1 MPTIDAL
8 QQAYSVSDSD
18 ELMISQSDIAR
29 KATRAQL
36 LAGVQAALAI
46 PSGTLLGRMSAG
58 VGAPE
63 TITLGANLT
72 IGNGA
77 LSAPSPFLI
86 EGLPAGAA
94 PMAGDLV
101 AMGQAGQNTA
111 VAYANFM
118 SGLSQVG
125 GVDASNLTVIATGA
139 ALARRVAD
147 CLADALTVESF
158 GALGD
163 GVTDDTAAFAAAAAS
178 GKPLRLDGRIYIVN
192 GPLNLSATGAMVG
205 IAGASIIRRLQLA
218 PSASWIEISASSFDG
233 FGIIFDAGG
242 MAAADMPAVLV
253 APTCTALVLAACSF
267 IHATGPSQGAG
278 LNING
283 TAGSSWQINA
293 CRFDNNTLHGLQAA
307 GTGSVTVSNCEASGN
322 GDYGICIGPGI
333 ACKLRNNMC
342 TDNAIGIS
350 IGNWTTGAA
359 SPTNGP
365 ACIVSE
371 NLCNNNSAWGIA
383 VAAGAALIS
392 GNTAQSN
399 GLMTPG
405 GGILARLGASRLCGN
420 IISGGGHGI
429 DARGNWGTAIC
440 GNHVSDSTTGI
451 AVGGGQNVF
460 ANGNLLLTNSWAILV
475 TAIEPALSNL
485 LTGPATISGN
495 WIGFTTPQ
503 GGGIRVLDAA
513 QGVAVT
519 DNDINGWGS
528 ATVNQ
533 AMWLHTD
540 AAVVRGNRWNNQA
553 RFAVQANVVGGLEAL
568 VIPDMAEEVLVTL
581 APQAVQS
588 IMTNHQADTLGQIV
602 FIKVLTGGGGYTQA
616 QVAIAGTGYGA
627 SANAV
632 VANGQVAWIVITNS
646 GSGYGLIGGAVQVTI
661 SGNGA
666 NASAAG
672 YVGLPVL
679 EGKQLRLSCNCQV
692 QLSLSSSAP
701 SQQSWTGFNS
711 TIPAFGAADMEG
723 VFGGWRAVAFP
734 PVDYLAPTGDGGAVL
749 QSVAGGNLTLRP
761 ASGGALH
768 IASSSEASGCTSS
781 VGRGS
786 PLGTVAAPPGS
797 DFRNLNGG
805 AGNTFWIK
813 QVNTDTTGW
822 IAIA

>member
-63 TITLGANLT
+63 TIALGANLT

-94 PMAGDLV
+94 PMLGDLV

-111 VAYANFM
+111 VAYASFM
-118 SGLSQVG
+118 SGLGQVG
-125 GVDASNLTVIATGA
+125 GVDASNLTVTATGA
-139 ALARRVAD
+139 ALARRLAD

-158 GALGD
+158 GAIGD
-163 GVTDDTAAFAAAAAS
+163 GVTDDTAAFAAAALG
-178 GKPLRLDGRIYIVN
+178 GKALRLDGRIYIVN
-192 GPLNLSATGAMVG
+192 GPLNLVTTNAIVG
-205 IAGASIIRRLQLA
+205 VAGASVIRRLQLV
-218 PSASWIEISASSFDG
+218 PSATWIEVSATSFEAC
-233 FGIIFDAGG
+233 GITFDAGG

-253 APTCTALVLAACSF
+253 TPACTTLLLTACSF

-278 LNING
+278 LKING
-283 TAGSSWQINA
+283 AAGSSWQITA
-293 CRFDNNTLHGLQAA
+293 CQFDNNILHGLHAG
-307 GTGSVTVSNCEASGN
+307 GTGSVTVYGCEASGN
-322 GDYGICIGPGI
+322 GDYGFCIDANI
-333 ACKLRNNMC
+333 ACTLRNN
-342 TDNAIGIS
+342 TASGNGIGIS
-350 IGNWTTGAA
+350 IGSWTTGAA
-359 SPTNGP
+359 SSTGGP
-365 ACIVSE
+365 SCVVSD
-371 NLCNNNSAWGIA
+371 NLCNSNSAWGIA
-383 VAAGAALIS
+383 VAAGAALVS
-392 GNTAQSN
+392 GNTVQGN
-399 GLMTPG
+399 GILTPG
-405 GGILARLGASRLCGN
+405 GGILARLGASRLHGN
-420 IISGGGHGI
+420 IVVGGGYGI

-440 GNHVSDSTTGI
+440 GNHVSGSTTGI
-451 AVGGGQNVF
+451 AVGGGQNIFVS
-460 ANGNLLLTNSWAILV
+460 GNLLLTNSWAILV
-475 TAIEPALSNL
+475 SAIEPSLSSL
-485 LTGPATISGN
+485 LTGPATIAGN

-513 QGVAVT
+513 QGVAVA
-519 DNDINGWGS
+519 DNYINGWGS

-553 RFAVQANVVGGLEAL
+553 RFAVQANVIAGLEAL
-568 VIPDMAEEVLVTL
+568 VVPDVAEEVLVTL
-581 APQAVQS
+581 APEALQS
-588 IMTNHQADTLGQIV
+588 IMTEHQADTLGQIV
-602 FIKVLTGGGGYTQA
+602 FIKVIAGGGGYTQA

-632 VANGQVAWIVITNS
+632 VADGQVVWIVITNP
-646 GSGYGLIGGAVQVTI
+646 GSGYGLIGSPVQITLTGDG
-661 SGNGA
+661 S
-666 NASAAG
+666 NASAVG

-692 QLSLSSSAP
+692 QLSLSSSSPA
-701 SQQSWTGFNS
+701 QQSWTGFNA

-749 QSVAGGNLTLRP
+749 QSVAGGNLILRP

-786 PLGTVAAPPGS
+786 PIGTVTAPPGS

-813 QVNTDTTGW
+813 QVNTDATGW